1 MLIITTTFPCF
12 LPSFFF
18 FSCCRFGLIFRY
30 MKSCSSFCFT
40 VDRTQQGTW
49 GQDEGELAKAS
60 THFLSFLS
68 LKKIKNKLMII
79 RTASAIVVVVVV
91 VVVIP
96 PPPFLPPVFHCQRL
110 NNFSVVRLVS
120 ATFVIVIEKRRATTS
135 SRCST
140 TPTPTTPSTTN

>member
-91 VVVIP
+91 VVVVIP

-120 ATFVIVIEKRRATTS
+120 ATFVIVIERRRATTS
-135 SRCST
+135 SRCS
-140 TPTPTTPSTTN
+140 PTTTPSTTN